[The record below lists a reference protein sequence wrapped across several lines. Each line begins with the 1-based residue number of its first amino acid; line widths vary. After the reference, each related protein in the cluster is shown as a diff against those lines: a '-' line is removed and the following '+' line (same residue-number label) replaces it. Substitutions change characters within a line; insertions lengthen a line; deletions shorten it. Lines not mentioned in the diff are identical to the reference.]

1 MIKGKLKQ
9 ILSRFKSLNAQRLEL
24 LSRAPQ
30 GPLKQF
36 LSVPFPDRNSAL
48 ADLDILA
55 VDFETTGLNA
65 KTDKLLSV
73 GYVPIEHG
81 LIKLGKSEH
90 EIIQSVGDLHKDN
103 VVIHQITDNEKANG
117 LALELV
123 VEKMLHALAGK
134 VMLVHY
140 ANIERSF
147 LRQACIELYG
157 MAPVWPIIDTLALA
171 KKRLDRS
178 DTAYDPNQLRLI
190 NLRHSYGLPPH
201 HEHNALNDAIATGEL
216 FLAQMRHYP
225 LGFNTPLK
233 EFVSK

>member
-1 MIKGKLKQ
+1 MKGKLKQ
-9 ILSRFKSLNAQRLEL
+9 IISRFKSLNTQRLEL
-24 LSRAPQ
+24 LAKAPE

-36 LSVPFPDRNSAL
+36 LSVPFPDNKTAIS
-48 ADLDILA
+48 DVDILA

-65 KTDKLLSV
+65 KTDQLLSV
-73 GYVPIEHG
+73 GYVLVEHG
-81 LIKLGKSEH
+81 FIKLAKSTH
-90 EIIQSVGDLHKDN
+90 EVVQSQGDLHKDN
-103 VVIHQITDNEKANG
+103 VVIHQITDDEKANG

-190 NLRHSYGLPPH
+190 NLRHSYGLPAH

-216 FLAQMRHYP
+216 FLAQMHHYDH
-225 LGFNTPLK
+225 GFNTPLK
-233 EFVSK
+233 EFIS